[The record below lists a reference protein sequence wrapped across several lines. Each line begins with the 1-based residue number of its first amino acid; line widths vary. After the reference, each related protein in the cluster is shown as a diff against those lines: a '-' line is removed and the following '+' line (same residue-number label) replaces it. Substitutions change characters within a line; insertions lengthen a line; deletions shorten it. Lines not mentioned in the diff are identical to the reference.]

1 MSTSM
6 KREKSCTSA
15 SRKDSTKPSRGM
27 RKSWPILGVRTRR
40 HTVGSRLSALAYPDS
55 RWRITEML
63 KSFLTHGTIQSTVN
77 SDGRFE
83 LEVTP

>member
-1 MSTSM
+1 
-6 KREKSCTSA
+6 
-15 SRKDSTKPSRGM
+15 
-27 RKSWPILGVRTRR
+27 LGVRTRR